1 MYVKDDPAEGAGSS
15 TPHTRHVAA
24 QWWCL
29 DRLGTA
35 LGFACREEEL
45 PGGLRRSDPITPC
58 GAALRLRRE
67 VMI

>member
-35 LGFACREEEL
+35 LGFACR
-45 PGGLRRSDPITPC
+45 DI
-58 GAALRLRRE
+58 ALSGSYPA
-67 VMI
+67 